1 MKLRTLLL
9 ATAALT
15 VTAFNSTAGAQEL
28 LKGQLLTGTEIF
40 AKPGIQIAYPATIMV
55 DGAPRLTPSCSS
67 TDANVDV
74 TITCNGEDFAE
85 YCVFIKPSED
95 KTQSIISI
103 ITRDEKYFA
112 PGSEVVL
119 TMPKLWS
126 DNTDDAI
133 TNYTADGTP
142 EVFTFHVKD
151 YVTIEGDM
159 TSNEIELNPAKGL
172 LIKQFAEL
180 VVKENAN
187 LEYGQLI
194 IEGESG
200 LIINENASLAIA
212 DTTYMFS
219 SPWYTAATSNNHS
232 YIINRGTF
240 STASTVFSIYN
251 KQVMGGTN
259 IIGSP
264 VYLDN
269 FLDISLDADV
279 TVYYQKMN
287 TQITPFTNAQRA
299 NTSYTPGSYAL
310 LIKTTIEEQIIRLKG
325 RLFDDDEV
333 IIQSVSAPDSKK
345 CNLLTFV
352 NPYPFAIDLKKV
364 YDCGDMIELPSKGYL
379 TTNAS
384 TQNYIGSVFSQSIST
399 YDADKSLGNYLP
411 AGRGLTYFS
420 FDIMRANLSKNYAY
434 RYNRNKSVSEDN
446 TTDYNYIRLYV
457 DKVGSNNVGDRDV
470 TCFCFID
477 GYTSP
482 KSGIDTQYEVQTN
495 TTRYK
500 WAEVPL
506 IFSVKNG
513 IGVMVNAQPQLAADD
528 TVSFDL
534 RLTSTYAI
542 PYAKV
547 GILDSQLPPNTEVY
561 LSEQESDEQYTY
573 DLASDAGKNK
583 QLTFNDNDIVQPQK
597 YLYYIK
603 NIRLTIVTRSSVD
616 DGGNATGIGSAAGNA
631 PAVAISPISGG
642 VSIAVPAD
650 CTEPLRFAVNDLSGR
665 LIQNGNLKN
674 GNNNIAISQN
684 GIIFVSVFNGA
695 VKCATAKIKIQ

>member
-15 VTAFNSTAGAQEL
+15 VTAFSSTAGAQEL

-133 TNYTADGTP
+133 TNYTADDTP

-159 TSNEIELNPAKGL
+159 TSNEIEINPAKGL

-200 LIINENASLAIA
+200 LIINENASLTIA

-219 SPWYTAATSNNHS
+219 SPWYTAATSDNHS
-232 YIINRGTF
+232 YIINHGTF
-240 STASTVFSIYN
+240 SAASTVFTRYYPV
-251 KQVMGGTN
+251 VMGGTN
-259 IIGSP
+259 SIGCP

-269 FLDISLDADV
+269 FLDVSLDAKVD
-279 TVYYQKMN
+279 VYYQKIN
-287 TQITPFTNAQRA
+287 TKLTKFTDKERA
-299 NTSYTPGSYAL
+299 NTSYAPGSFSLVFAT
-310 LIKTTIEEQIIRLKG
+310 KQPEQIIRLKG
-325 RLFDDDEV
+325 RLFDDDEIFV
-333 IIQSVSAPDSKK
+333 NSSSTPDTKLAPSAIIP
-345 CNLLTFV
+345 

-364 YDCGDMIELPSKGYL
+364 YDCGDMIELPAAGAM
-379 TTNAS
+379 TTNVA
-384 TQNYIGSVFSQSIST
+384 TQNYGGSVFSQSIST

-411 AGRGLTYFS
+411 AGCGFTIASYNILTA
-420 FDIMRANLSKNYAY
+420 RLAKEYAHT
-434 RYNRNKSVSEDN
+434 YNRNKSVSEDN

-470 TCFCFID
+470 SCLYFMD
-477 GYTSP
+477 GYTIP
-482 KSGIDTQYEVQTN
+482 NRGTDRQYEVETN
-495 TTRYK
+495 TVRYK
-500 WAEVPL
+500 WAKVPL
-506 IFSVKNG
+506 IQAVKNG
-513 IGVMVNAQPQLAADD
+513 VDVIVNAQPQLAADD

-534 RLTSTYAI
+534 RVQSPQDILNV
-542 PYAKV
+542 KV

-561 LSEQESDEQYTY
+561 LSERESDEQYTY
-573 DLASDAGKNK
+573 NLASGAGKNK
-583 QLTFNDNDIVQPQK
+583 QLTFNDNDIVKPQK

-631 PAVAISPISGG
+631 PAIAISPISGG
-642 VSIAVPAD
+642 VSIAVPAE
-650 CTEPLRFAVNDLSGR
+650 CAEPLRFAVNDLSGR
-665 LIQNGNLKN
+665 LIQNGNLNN